1 MRKNP
6 YECCRGN
13 ILICYIRPSETSII
27 KPGRKVQTN
36 KSVLDQVK
44 RNIQTGNGPT
54 TTSFEV
60 EKKCR
65 GLEKIPNQC
74 LFLRRS
80 KAFEE
85 NRELKK
91 KQIEVPLKQLQAKR
105 RSDRSSNNSGAIQK

>member
-1 MRKNP
+1 MSIAKSP

-27 KPGRKVQTN
+27 KPGSKVRTN

-44 RNIQTGNGPT
+44 RNIQMGNGPT
-54 TTSFEV
+54 TASFEV

-74 LFLRRS
+74 LFPRCS
-80 KAFEE
+80 TAFEE
-85 NRELKK
+85 NRKLKK

-105 RSDRSSNNSGAIQK
+105 RRSDRSSNN